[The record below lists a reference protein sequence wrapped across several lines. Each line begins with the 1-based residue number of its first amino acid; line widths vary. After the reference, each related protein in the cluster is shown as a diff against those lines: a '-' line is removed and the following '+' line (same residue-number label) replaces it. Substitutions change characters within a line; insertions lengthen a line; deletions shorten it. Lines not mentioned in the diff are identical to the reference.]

1 MGAKKKEPGE
11 RGQPAHQ
18 ALFWSISYNIGT
30 MGHILEEV
38 KTLLIEE
45 EKNSFVRVIQA
56 RMPRRD
62 GA

>member
-1 MGAKKKEPGE
+1 
-11 RGQPAHQ
+11 
-18 ALFWSISYNIGT
+18 